1 MQKTVHFFNPE
12 NDMALAS
19 GVATYTPAKGA
30 LLMRKAGALLPMW
43 WAAPD
48 DLILTPDGDFIDD
61 AQLLKSRFSL
71 NGTPGIK
78 TTGSSTIDPWGWS
91 RYTCDILAR
100 HGAAESAMPSERQID
115 TLRMLSHRRN
125 GIKVCKLIGV
135 PEHLIPTEAFT
146 PDQAEK
152 AISRFENAVIKLPW
166 SSSGR
171 GILYSGQ
178 IPHGTLMQYI
188 KGMINR
194 QGSITIE
201 PQYEKSKDFA
211 TLYYAWN
218 GEVEFKGLSA
228 FRSDGRGFYNGN
240 LVMGQHLL
248 EAEIGIDLTDTIE
261 KISRA
266 LAEVYATDYS
276 GWIGVDMLS
285 HISHGKICVAPCIE
299 VNLRR
304 TMGVAAMFMA
314 EKLNGEQAFVRLTPD
329 GLELKELKS
338 GFSLI

>member
-19 GVATYTPAKGA
+19 GAASYTPAKGA

-48 DLILTPDGDFIDD
+48 DFILTPDGDFSEE
-61 AQLLKSRFSL
+61 AQWLKSRFSL
-71 NGTPGIK
+71 SGTPGIK
-78 TTGSSTIDPWGWS
+78 ITGCAPVDPWGWS
-91 RYTCDILAR
+91 RYTCGVLAR
-100 HGAAESAMPSERQID
+100 HGAAESAMPTERKID

-125 GIKVCKLIGV
+125 GIKICKIIGV
-135 PEHLIPTEAFT
+135 PAHLIPFEAFT
-146 PDQAEK
+146 SEQAKE
-152 AISRFENAVIKLPW
+152 AISRFDNAVIKLPW

-171 GILYSGQ
+171 GILYSSQ
-178 IPHGTLMQYI
+178 IPHDTLMEYI
-188 KGMINR
+188 KGMIHR

-201 PQYEKSKDFA
+201 PHYEKLKDFA
-211 TLYYAWN
+211 TLYYARN
-218 GEVEFKGLSA
+218 GEVEFRGFSA

-240 LVMGQHLL
+240 LIMEQHLL
-248 EAEIGIDLTDTIE
+248 EAEIGIDLTDAIE
-261 KISRA
+261 KLSRA
-266 LAEVYATDYS
+266 LAEVYCSDYS

-314 EKLNGEQAFVRLTPD
+314 EKLNGEQAAVRLTPD

-338 GFSLI
+338 GFPLI